1 MEPVRLPKKERTK
14 EVESKFS
21 CELAILEGL
30 KKCKNIEPFMRPVD
44 EEEDGAPDYYE
55 TIASP
60 IDLRTIEEK
69 LRGNR
74 YHKASEVHADI
85 RRMWSNAKKYN
96 FENKFML
103 KLTTSLE
110 KEYQK
115 LLRDYSPN
123 PQGKSRQKKVK

>member
-1 MEPVRLPKKERTK
+1 MRAE
-14 EVESKFS
+14 EVERKFS

-30 KKCKNIEPFMRPVD
+30 KKCKNIDPFMRPVD

-55 TIASP
+55 TIARP

-69 LRGNR
+69 LRGNS
-74 YHKASEVHADI
+74 YSKGSEVHADI
-85 RRMWSNAKKYN
+85 RRMWANAKKYN

-115 LLRDYSPN
+115 LLRNYSPN
-123 PQGKSRQKKVK
+123 TQGKSKQKKVK

>member
-1 MEPVRLPKKERTK
+1 M
-14 EVESKFS
+14 
-21 CELAILEGL
+21 

-55 TIASP
+55 TITRP

-69 LRGNR
+69 LRGNKYR
-74 YHKASEVHADI
+74 KASEVHADI
-85 RRMWSNAKKYN
+85 RRMWANAKTYN
-96 FENKFML
+96 YENKFML

-115 LLRDYSPN
+115 LLKNYSPN
-123 PQGKSRQKKVK
+123 TQLKNSQKKAK